1 MIQCKRSFRPWN
13 QRGRFH
19 SPRPILA
26 IEGAFPIPSQGP
38 EPDIFFRLV
47 GLPVAVV
54 APAPLGGPDAGPAG
68 CPVDRAGV
76 ARGLDEGLDE
86 HGRGVVALGPV
97 LGQAPA
103 DEGQD
108 VRTQVGDFDPG
119 QDQESRVVDHEGKV
133 LLAQLPCPSD
143 EVVARGE
150 LPRGGGEAEHGERPA
165 VAVVDGV
172 AHLGADQGLV
182 SEIVVA
188 GDELVPELALPGA
201 AHDGAQV
208 ERADLVEGR
217 RGREQRRFGVR
228 PEGRSAGAGSAV
240 PAAPAGRSGRPC
252 AWPQH
257 GDPGHHVLEAAVG
270 LEPADAPAEL
280 LRQHMA
286 VQRRRPG
293 DQRAQQRHFPGGE
306 VATVITALD
315 RVGHAGAM
323 SSRLRSSLIDHGSHG
338 DRSSGGLRSFSA
350 HAASH
355 VSSQLRMSMPFIESV
370 PTTEYMIA
378 VNLAP
383 SSLSEPN
390 DSRRPMAG
398 PRNNLSARLL
408 SRGTYGRSTNTLSPS
423 RWFSS
428 ERSALPW
435 RAWSGR
441 PTNSRAASA
450 NRPSS
455 ASFSAPCAASNA
467 GVWRLRPGS

>member
-1 MIQCKRSFRPWN
+1 MVSVRSGRGISAGVSIRP
-13 QRGRFH
+13 G
-19 SPRPILA
+19 PILA

-68 CPVDRAGV
+68 GPVNGAGV

-97 LGQAPA
+97 LGQAAA

-217 RGREQRRFGVR
+217 RGRNSDASVSGPKTDDRPGRFCR
-228 PEGRSAGAGSAV
+228 PCGAG
-240 PAAPAGRSGRPC
+240 
-252 AWPQH
+252 
-257 GDPGHHVLEAAVG
+257 
-270 LEPADAPAEL
+270 
-280 LRQHMA
+280 
-286 VQRRRPG
+286 
-293 DQRAQQRHFPGGE
+293 RA
-306 VATVITALD
+306 I
-315 RVGHAGAM
+315 
-323 SSRLRSSLIDHGSHG
+323 
-338 DRSSGGLRSFSA
+338 
-350 HAASH
+350 
-355 VSSQLRMSMPFIESV
+355 
-370 PTTEYMIA
+370 
-378 VNLAP
+378 
-383 SSLSEPN
+383 
-390 DSRRPMAG
+390 
-398 PRNNLSARLL
+398 
-408 SRGTYGRSTNTLSPS
+408 
-423 RWFSS
+423 
-428 ERSALPW
+428 
-435 RAWSGR
+435 
-441 PTNSRAASA
+441 
-450 NRPSS
+450 RPSLCM
-455 ASFSAPCAASNA
+455 ATA
-467 GVWRLRPGS
+467 WRPWPSCP